1 MFGHAYYFD
10 ETVARLVGGPL
21 HKAGSWLADTFDA
34 RIIDGAVNGVGT
46 LVRRGSDG
54 IRRVQSGLV
63 RSYALWI
70 VVGAAA
76 LLLYLLLYAGR

>member
-1 MFGHAYYFD
+1 M
-10 ETVARLVGGPL
+10 ARLVGGPL
-21 HKAGSWLADTFDA
+21 HRAGSWLADTFDA
-34 RIIDGAVNGVGT
+34 RIVDGAVNGVGT
-46 LVRRGSDG
+46 LVRGSDG

-76 LLLYLLLYAGR
+76 LLLYLLLFAGR